1 MSSSAW
7 FTKVALSTRL
17 AHSAAALGPIWRA
30 CLVLISF
37 ALGLAIAG
45 TLAGQPAWAL
55 WFDFAPYLLAGAL
68 ISSLVVVGL
77 GLLRD
82 EAELPASSNSTE
94 WYPADLASEKYPAH
108 QRQKIMERAQRH
120 APTKIGHRPRKSKL
134 RHAYPPNQASRSMY
148 PCLLPQMVPSGAGH
162 HAPVHS
168 TASSWP
174 AKRSQSFPLDLVSEQ
189 HPLYLRVILA
199 DWADGRLQGHLIS
212 ELFSSTPPASS

>member
-1 MSSSAW
+1 MS
-7 FTKVALSTRL
+7 FV
-17 AHSAAALGPIWRA
+17 
-30 CLVLISF
+30 
-37 ALGLAIAG
+37 LGLVVAG

-55 WFDFAPYLLAGAL
+55 WSAFAPYLVAGVLIAALAVL
-68 ISSLVVVGL
+68 GL

-82 EAELPASSNSTE
+82 EAELPASSNSTDG
-94 WYPADLASEKYPAH
+94 YPTDLASEKYPAH

-148 PCLLPQMVPSGAGH
+148 PCLLPQMVPSGAGQ
-162 HAPVHS
+162 HAPVQS
-168 TASSWP
+168 KASSRP
-174 AKRSQSFPLDLVSEQ
+174 AKRSHSFPLDLVSEQ